1 MLLPA
6 QLMIRGPIA
15 MNLTVLVAA
24 NKELDGA
31 ELSANMLQV
40 DGMNSI
46 NYVMGLRPDLK
57 NVVYVVPLNVIL
69 DEF

>member
-1 MLLPA
+1 
-6 QLMIRGPIA
+6 MIRGPIA

-24 NKELDGA
+24 NKELDDCGA
-31 ELSANMLQV
+31 ELSANMLQA

-46 NYVMGLRPDLK
+46 NYVMGLRLALK
-57 NVVYVVPLNVIL
+57 NLVYIVSLNVIL